1 MESEFEMSNLGEM
14 KYFLGIE
21 IHQCEVGIFISQH
34 KYALKVLKK
43 FHMERSKS
51 VATSLVVNE
60 KLSKN
65 EVNIKADGSIYRSL
79 IGSPLYLSATRPYLM
94 FSGSLLSRFMHSPS
108 KIHFGVAK
116 RVLRYIRVTFDYGLW
131 FVKKESKE
139 LQGYA
144 DSDWAG
150 SLDDSKSTSGYA
162 FSFGSGVFS
171 WNSKKKRSWLNPQQK
186 LSIFL
191 QQQLQTKLF
200 G

>member
-1 MESEFEMSNLGEM
+1 M
-14 KYFLGIE
+14 E
-21 IHQCEVGIFISQH
+21 IHQCEAGIFISQQ
-34 KYALKVLKK
+34 KRALKVLKK

-51 VATSLVVNE
+51 VATPLVVNE

-65 EVNIKADGSIYRSL
+65 EVDVKADASVYRSL
-79 IGSPLYLSATRPYLM
+79 IGSLLYLSATRPNFM
-94 FSGSLLSRFMHSPS
+94 FSASLLSRFMHSPS
-108 KIHFGVAK
+108 QIHFGVAK
-116 RVLRYIRVTFDYGLW
+116 RVLRYIRGTFDYGLW

-150 SLDDSKSTSGYA
+150 SIDDSKSTSGYA
-162 FSFGSGVFS
+162 FSFGSGFFFMEF
-171 WNSKKKRSWLNPQQK
+171 KKSKRSWLNPQQK

-191 QQQLQTKLF
+191 QQQRQTKLF